1 MSEETIL
8 SRLNSGLRAG
18 GTPRDGQAR
27 PAVILWTD
35 LKCEWLPLTELIL
48 ERVREFLVLGDYQA
62 ESLKSRGFRV
72 DLGHRWAAM
81 PTAYSSCYWT
91 ESAVASFSGEG

>member
-1 MSEETIL
+1 M
-8 SRLNSGLRAG
+8 
-18 GTPRDGQAR
+18 
-27 PAVILWTD
+27 
-35 LKCEWLPLTELIL
+35 TELIL

-62 ESLKSRGFRV
+62 ESLKGRGFRV

-91 ESAVASFSGEG
+91 ESAVVSFSGEGRLSGAPSIFVALEIGARKDAGPSRRLKHAAP